1 MSRRW
6 MLKAAVAILPMLAV
20 STLALT
26 PRSASLKYPYA
37 LAVDQEGLLYIADP
51 GNAAISVYHPASNKL
66 SSFAQGGNAVS
77 LALDKNGR
85 IYAGM
90 VGPTGRIDIYD
101 RDAKLADT
109 LPVPRGDLP
118 MTLAV
123 DSDGVLYQSS
133 GSEGG
138 KPAAAS
144 VNAYDIVVESESAKS
159 GFSNKR
165 QSYAVASDQPAFA
178 LAYDGYS
185 VRVLSSAFAAAADG
199 NHNIFYTDP
208 DAKSIAVKGESSS
221 PKIVLTKLSS
231 EPRGIAFDKA
241 RSVLYVSFPN
251 EHAVR
256 AYQVSYNGGAD
267 APALSSPRVIIH

>member
-37 LAVDQEGLLYIADP
+37 LAVDQEGMLYIADP
-51 GNAAISVYHPASNKL
+51 GNAAISVYNPTSNKL
-66 SSFAQGGNAVS
+66 SPFVQGSNPVS

-90 VGPTGRIDIYD
+90 VGPRGRIDVYD
-101 RDAKLADT
+101 KKGKLADS

-118 MTLAV
+118 ATLAV
-123 DSDGVLYQSS
+123 DSDGVLYQSN
-133 GSEGG
+133 GVNGG
-138 KPAAAS
+138 EPTAAS
-144 VNAYDIVVESESAKS
+144 VNAYDIAAGYKS
-159 GFSNKR
+159 SKAPSHER
-165 QSYAVASDQPAFA
+165 QSYTIANDQPAFA

-185 VRVLSSAFAAAADG
+185 VRVVGSAFAAAPDV
-199 NHNIFYTDP
+199 NNNIFYTDP

-256 AYQVSYNGGAD
+256 AYQVSYSGGAD